1 MIINEIRKKV
11 MDFKLKKELINY
23 VENEEILN
31 NFVDK
36 CSFYIWKEVL
46 KYYLDIIDTDKR
58 SIIFKREIVR
68 GKGNNFQEPVKII
81 KNKKSYLELIVNGNR
96 DEYGDFY
103 IKFDFK
109 NMKMEQYNSFYD
121 KIPTASIDLN

>member
-1 MIINEIRKKV
+1 M
-11 MDFKLKKELINY
+11 
-23 VENEEILN
+23 
-31 NFVDK
+31 
-36 CSFYIWKEVL
+36 
-46 KYYLDIIDTDKR
+46 
-58 SIIFKREIVR
+58 
-68 GKGNNFQEPVKII
+68 KII

-121 KIPTASIDLN
+121 KTPTASIDLN

>member
-1 MIINEIRKKV
+1 M
-11 MDFKLKKELINY
+11 L
-23 VENEEILN
+23 
-31 NFVDK
+31 
-36 CSFYIWKEVL
+36 
-46 KYYLDIIDTDKR
+46 DKR

>member
-1 MIINEIRKKV
+1 MARISKHSSEKIFISRLADV
-11 MDFKLKKELINY
+11 ELI
-23 VENEEILN
+23 ILGTIQDAGSPHIACMKDCCRN
-31 NFVDK
+31 IFLRPVTDRKVVSLGVVDH
-36 CSFYIWKEVL
+36 
-46 KYYLDIIDTDKR
+46 
-58 SIIFKREIVR
+58 
-68 GKGNNFQEPVKII
+68 